1 MANAMVSGST
11 TMVRISARSNAIN
24 RLYSTVQPQ
33 QGVNLLLRSSLN
45 RVLKGQ

>member
-11 TMVRISARSNAIN
+11 TMVRSARSNAIN